1 MKTKTN
7 EQMIKALL
15 KDLNTMETAIL
26 RERIVKIFEMTEDA
40 IKENPDSFK
49 NPIIHYSI
57 YNHVADKVTKH
68 MGFNN

>member
-1 MKTKTN
+1 MKHQTN

-26 RERIVKIFEMTEDA
+26 RERIVKIFEMTEEA
-40 IKENPDSFK
+40 IKK
-49 NPIIHYSI
+49 NPESFRNPIVHHSI
-57 YNHVADKVTKH
+57 YNHVAEKVNKH